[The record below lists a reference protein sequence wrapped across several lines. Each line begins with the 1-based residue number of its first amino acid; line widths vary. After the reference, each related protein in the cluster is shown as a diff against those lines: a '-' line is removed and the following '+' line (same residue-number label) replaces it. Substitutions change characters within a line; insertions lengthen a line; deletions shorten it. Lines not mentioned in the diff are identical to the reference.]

1 MSNFQVVKWIA
12 KKSKSIFWQMS
23 ILVVMGSALSLFS
36 VVFALIS
43 KDVIDIA
50 AKQKQGNLLQSFAFL
65 VAMIILQMVL
75 HAASSSINVRSLGKL
90 EMKFKRDIFSSV
102 LKKQWK
108 YASQYHSGDVL
119 ARMTND
125 VNVVTDSVINLI
137 PNFFFLLVSL
147 ISAFVMMYIFDH
159 ALALIILAV
168 GPFVFVFARIFG
180 KKMKSLHKQHQQS
193 ESKVRSYVQECL
205 QNSVVIKSFKNEDNV
220 ADAMSGLQ
228 NDTYKLKIK
237 RNTLSIVANLGIFLV
252 FSSGYY
258 FALAWG
264 AYKLYTGAITFGTL
278 TAVLQLVSRIQS
290 PFKSMSGLLP
300 QLYSTIAS
308 AERIIE
314 LENLPDEQC
323 DKQLDC
329 KALYEKTN
337 ALVIKDLS
345 FAYDDEPVFEHA
357 GLIINKGEFVAI
369 AGMSGIGK
377 STLLKI
383 ILNLISPSEG
393 EMYFDTSDGR
403 VDMNVESR
411 GMFAYVPQGNMIL
424 SGTIRDNIC
433 FYNKNVTNEQ
443 ILRCVQIA
451 QMTDF
456 VNELEDGLDTAL
468 SEGGAGLSEGQIQRI
483 AIARAI
489 LYDAPILLLDEAT
502 SALDEQTELAVLRG
516 LKTLKD
522 KSCIIV
528 SHKKA
533 AFDICDKVIH
543 IKDGKILSEK

>member
-168 GPFVFVFARIFG
+168 GPFVFAFARIFG

-433 FYNKNVTNEQ
+433 FYNKNVTDEQ

-456 VNELEDGLDTAL
+456 VNELEDGLDTVL

>member
-433 FYNKNVTNEQ
+433 FYNKNVTDEQ